1 MKRIDIVVN
10 SVHGNTSFL
19 REIQNV
25 KSTTIDVNIHYTLY
39 QGHARKIAEE
49 ICHKNSSLVIAAG
62 GDGTAHEVINGLLSS
77 DHIPPNF
84 SIIPVGTGN
93 DFMRGKPHF
102 STVNQLFESI
112 EKNKI
117 IPTDLG
123 QITHQGKK
131 TYFLNIADTGF
142 GGATVHTLN
151 KQRNWLGG
159 KLSYSLA
166 ILRTFIIFRKPVLK
180 IESKEWR
187 HEGEVL
193 LCAFC
198 NGGIFGSGLTI
209 HPEADPHDGQLEITL
224 IGNVSLFDYIRYL
237 PRLKKGQRIEHKE
250 VKYLR
255 SNKIAVSIQKGVS
268 STEADGEPI
277 CEIAFEVE
285 LVPQKINLLIP

>member
-10 SVHGNTSFL
+10 SVHGNTSFI
-19 REIQNV
+19 REIQNAN
-25 KSTTIDVNIHYTLY
+25 STTIDVHVHNTHY
-39 QGHARKIAEE
+39 QGHARKLAEE
-49 ICHKNSSLVIAAG
+49 ICQKESSLVIAAG
-62 GDGTAHEVINGLLSS
+62 GDGTAHEVINGLLSC
-77 DHIPPNF
+77 DHTLPLF
-84 SIIPVGTGN
+84 GIIPVGTGN
-93 DFMRGKPHF
+93 DFMRGKSHF
-102 STVNQLFESI
+102 TTVDQLLESL

-166 ILRTFIIFRKPVLK
+166 ILRTFITFRKPVLK

-255 SNKIAVSIQKGVS
+255 SNKIAVSIQNGVS

-277 CEIAFEVE
+277 CETAFEVE
-285 LVPQKINLLIP
+285 LLPQKINFLIP